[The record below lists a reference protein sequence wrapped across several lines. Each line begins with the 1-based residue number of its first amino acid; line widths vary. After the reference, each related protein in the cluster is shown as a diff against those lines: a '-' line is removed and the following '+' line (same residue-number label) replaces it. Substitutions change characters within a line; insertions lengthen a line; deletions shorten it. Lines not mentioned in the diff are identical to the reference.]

1 MSTLNV
7 DALVGVSSA
16 NAITVRGEGTAT
28 TSLQQ
33 GLCKMWLHVSAD
45 GETELDKFN
54 VSTHDD
60 DANGDG
66 GVHTTSNMASANYC
80 VQLSCDDG
88 GATSSVMIIEVTQGT
103 QASGNFDYE
112 TNYVSAGE
120 NRTAFNVVRYI
131 AVFGDLA

>member
-7 DALVGVSSA
+7 DALVGNTSA

-45 GETELDKFN
+45 GETELDRFN

-60 DANGDG
+60 DGAGDG
-66 GVHTTSNMASANYC
+66 GVHISSNMASANYC
-80 VQLSCDDG
+80 VQLSCNDG
-88 GATSSVMIIEVTQGT
+88 GATTSIQGIDLTQGT
-103 QASGNFDYE
+103 QTSGTFDYE
-112 TNYVSAGE
+112 TFYVTAGE
-120 NRTAFNVVRYI
+120 NRTAFNIVRYI